1 MCGRAALEGLCLS
14 SPPPPAVWR
23 VSGPAAKK
31 GRHNAF
37 VTENQKNDTNRT
49 VATFYVARDVLVRC
63 WCVCTRSVRIAHSAA
78 LETSQPTACS
88 TGKGSR

>member
-14 SPPPPAVWR
+14 GPPPPAVWR

-63 WCVCTRSVRIAHSAA
+63 WCVHALNAHCALLSVR
-78 LETSQPTACS
+78 TPQPTVCS
-88 TGKGSR
+88 TEKGSR